1 MVTLLKNKFRFE
13 LQLVNLILVLSRFV
27 YDFEVEELCMTGHES
42 LDGPEFVKPI
52 MPPMKDH
59 PGLKVTKSQ
68 KLFSFSSHLQN
79 ITFKDQLS
87 NTVPDCASTFC
98 IS

>member
-1 MVTLLKNKFRFE
+1 MTLLKNKFRFE

-59 PGLKVTKSQ
+59 PGLKVTNRGGLWGICKTLVKIQ
-68 KLFSFSSHLQN
+68 
-79 ITFKDQLS
+79 
-87 NTVPDCASTFC
+87 
-98 IS
+98 